1 MPCKPQKAR
10 ILLKQ
15 NKAEVVKLTPFTIQL
30 TKATGEAK
38 QPIILGVDSG
48 YNYIGLSAVTNIAE
62 LYAVEIMLRTDIVK
76 LLSECRMYRR
86 NRRNKLWYRPARW
99 QNRRRPEGWLT
110 PSIQHKF
117 DTHLKAIANVCK
129 ILPVTKIVVE
139 VGNFDVQKIKNPD
152 ISGVE
157 YQKGKQLNFYNI
169 REYIFHR
176 DSHKCQHCKGK
187 SKDNILNVHHLIS
200 RQTGGDRPDNLITL
214 CKTCH
219 NKLHRG
225 EIKLKAKI
233 SKGYKAETFMSAVRW
248 KLINT
253 LKEQYSNVYHTYGY
267 ITKHNRIKHDIS
279 KSHINDAF
287 VIAGGSNQD
296 RTCRYLIK
304 QVRKQN
310 RKLHKGARSH
320 IKNTAPR
327 YIKGFKRYDKVLYNG
342 QECFIFGRR
351 STGYFDLRKL
361 DGTKIHASANYKKL
375 KLLERATTLLIERKE
390 VCHSS
395 SPTRG

>member
-62 LYAVEIMLRTDIVK
+62 LYAVEIMLRTDIAK

-287 VIAGGSNQD
+287 VIAGG
-296 RTCRYLIK
+296 
-304 QVRKQN
+304 
-310 RKLHKGARSH
+310 
-320 IKNTAPR
+320 
-327 YIKGFKRYDKVLYNG
+327 NG
-342 QECFIFGRR
+342 VPG
-351 STGYFDLRKL
+351 
-361 DGTKIHASANYKKL
+361 
-375 KLLERATTLLIERKE
+375 
-390 VCHSS
+390 
-395 SPTRG
+395 